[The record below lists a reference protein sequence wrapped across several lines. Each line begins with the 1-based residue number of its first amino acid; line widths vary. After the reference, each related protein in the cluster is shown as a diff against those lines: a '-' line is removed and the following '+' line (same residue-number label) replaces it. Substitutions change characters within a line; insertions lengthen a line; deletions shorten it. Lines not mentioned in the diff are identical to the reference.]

1 MKKLGLILIILC
13 MISIAHAQ
21 DETHN
26 ISAPEA
32 KDLLRSLNSK
42 IADTARIDKLLRLAL
57 YNILKSGENKADLDN
72 ATTFISKAEIIA
84 KPLNSTVINGY
95 ISWVRANLYRESGL
109 REEGKK
115 FAGKAIALLTNTSD
129 KYHLG
134 LAYLEMAHYYE
145 YTDPKEILEKIHMTE
160 QSVKALEQSN
170 HTELKAYAYKSLADL
185 YAAQAEYPKALQNI
199 KLSLAAYQSIHY
211 KQLQGVYIIY
221 SSVYSLISD
230 FKNALKYGFLAL
242 KTAEDVNDT
251 TMQLCEINNIVAVM
265 LGKMGEK
272 EKAIGYYKNALQI
285 AEKYNDHSS
294 ILLVVGNI
302 VITYRSLN
310 KYETALQFL
319 KSIDPK
325 YLETD
330 NPAFAATISNMYC
343 ILCLKLNLYQQAKH
357 HADKLLKIVSQH
369 ADGIADLLNV
379 YNTLIKYGIA
389 TKQYELARTYLLKSD
404 AYIKT
409 NNYGSAMSISSN
421 YALWFKLDSATG
433 NYRSALNNY
442 LQYIKIR
449 DSLFTETKNKQL
461 KQIEI
466 QYETEK
472 KEAQIKILNQKSEL
486 QQSKLHEA
494 QNTRNWIIAGSCMV
508 LIIAGLLYRQNTIRK
523 KNNLIVTQKND
534 LLQHLL
540 TEKEWLLKEVHH
552 RVKNNLHTVICLLES
567 QANYLENDALQAIE
581 SSQHRIYA
589 MSLIHQKLYQSDDIK
604 TIDMA
609 TYIPELVQSLED
621 SFAASKQIN
630 FKLNI
635 NSINLNISHAIPLG
649 LIINEAVTNSIK
661 YAFPD
666 NRKGEISISMIND
679 GSQIKLEIADN
690 GVGIPEIVYDIEPES
705 LGLRLIRGLS
715 EDIDAEITF
724 ETNNGTRI
732 VITFSQDLVNA
743 PENFLPSSKTTEA
756 YI

>member
-1 MKKLGLILIILC
+1 